1 MSGARGSNDVNA
13 VRHQRRRNR
22 FTADRFDELDA
33 GFELARIERL
43 REHELQRRR
52 LEDRPERARARRIEP
67 LSAISAGGPTI
78 GRSLRVVKRSSGSPV
93 VSLLATTTS

>member
-1 MSGARGSNDVNA
+1 MNA

-43 REHELQRRR
+43 ENTSCSVDVSKTGRNVPGL
-52 LEDRPERARARRIEP
+52 
-67 LSAISAGGPTI
+67 AG
-78 GRSLRVVKRSSGSPV
+78 SSR
-93 VSLLATTTS
+93 